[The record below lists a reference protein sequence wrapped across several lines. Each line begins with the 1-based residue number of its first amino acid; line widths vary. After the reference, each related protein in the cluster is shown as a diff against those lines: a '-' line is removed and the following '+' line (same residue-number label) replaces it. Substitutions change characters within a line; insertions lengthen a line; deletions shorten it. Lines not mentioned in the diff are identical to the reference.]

1 MEVTFDPTTRTIG
14 IKVDATCL
22 SLVATVESIINND
35 TPHAAWQIIQNIPL
49 KVSGSGATYK
59 EAVIDSTV
67 TARRSSGRSL
77 SREDDEHFIGFE
89 DELNPKVRVK
99 LCLRANYE
107 HCGEYKNAESEYSI
121 L

>member
-22 SLVATVESIINND
+22 SLVATVESIINNE

-77 SREDDEHFIGFE
+77 GREDDEHFIGFE
-89 DELNPKVRVK
+89 DDLNPKVRVK

-107 HCGEYKNAESEYSI
+107 HCGEYKNAESE
-121 L
+121 